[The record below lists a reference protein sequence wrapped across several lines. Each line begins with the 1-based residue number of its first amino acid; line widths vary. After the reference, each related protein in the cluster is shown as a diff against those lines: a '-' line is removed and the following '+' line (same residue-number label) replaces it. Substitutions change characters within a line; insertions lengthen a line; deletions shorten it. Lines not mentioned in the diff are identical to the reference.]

1 MSDALNPV
9 RFVPVDTGPKYPR
22 QRLLAD
28 VPIRHMVRLSERHAA
43 FVVMRAVGPLRWLVH
58 VNGWTEMCETTVGR
72 LSTETVFDHGPVE
85 KIAPNVNG
93 GWDFILESQPVVPAT
108 VLLGSLAPLDVVRFP
123 DHQIGVLLHR
133 VATCDLFVKVGDAY
147 RDSDRNTLVT
157 LLGSIRF
164 GGVA

>member
-9 RFVPVDTGPKYPR
+9 RFVPVEPSYPR
-22 QRLLAD
+22 QRLLAE

-58 VNGWTEMCETTVGR
+58 VNGSTEMCDTTVGR
-72 LSTETVFDHGPVE
+72 LSAETVFDYGPVE
-85 KIAPNVNG
+85 RIEAFEDVS
-93 GWDFILESQPVVPAT
+93 WAFVSSQPPAPAT

-123 DHQIGVLLHR
+123 DHQIGVILHR
-133 VATCDLFVKVGDAY
+133 VATGDLFVKVGDVY

-157 LLGSIRF
+157 LIGSIRF
-164 GGVA
+164 GGGT